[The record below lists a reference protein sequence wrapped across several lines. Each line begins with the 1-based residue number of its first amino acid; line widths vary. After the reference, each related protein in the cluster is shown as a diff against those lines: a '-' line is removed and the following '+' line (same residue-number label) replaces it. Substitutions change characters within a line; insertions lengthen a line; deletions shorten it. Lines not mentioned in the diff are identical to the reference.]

1 MGRKPVDPSIKA
13 VALALVRE
21 EGMSARQAA
30 EQCGVSAQSVVRWLD
45 ENPPED
51 EHEEGGPPPDVTLEE
66 GLPGVLKGLR
76 GMAEFL
82 IAESQKAAKAG
93 PAQARHAS
101 SMAGHAANIIAR
113 LARVEAAVNADP
125 GSLRV
130 SKEELELAERRIAEQ
145 IAAALNRPLLCAHCS
160 RQLALEWG
168 GPDAVAAAK
177 ELDALTLTHQK

>member
-51 EHEEGGPPPDVTLEE
+51 EPEPGELPEVALEE

-82 IAESQKAAKAG
+82 IAESKKAASAG

-145 IAAALNRPLLCAHCS
+145 IQAALNRPLLCAHCS

-168 GPDAVAAAK
+168 GLEAVAAAK